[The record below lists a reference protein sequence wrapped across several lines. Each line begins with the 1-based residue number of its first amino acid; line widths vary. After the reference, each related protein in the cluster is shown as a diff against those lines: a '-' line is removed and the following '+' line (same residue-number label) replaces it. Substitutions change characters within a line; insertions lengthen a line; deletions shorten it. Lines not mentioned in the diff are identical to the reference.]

1 MNDSTTIIIGNCTRD
16 PELNFTPSGLA
27 VAKFGVAVNRRTKN
41 ESGEWVDGDPSFFNV
56 TCWRDLADHVA
67 ESVTKG
73 QRVIVCG
80 RLEQRTWETDE
91 GEKRSAIDVVA
102 DEVGP
107 SLRWATAEVK
117 KAERTGQTQETPRST
132 ANADEEPF

>member
-1 MNDSTTIIIGNCTRD
+1 MNESTTIIIGNCTRD
-16 PELNFTPSGLA
+16 PELKFTNSGA
-27 VAKFGVAVNRRTKN
+27 SVASFGVAVNRRKKN
-41 ESGEWVDGDPSFFNV
+41 DAGEWEDGDPSFFNI
-56 TCWRDLADHVA
+56 TCWQSLADHVA

-80 RLEQRTWETDE
+80 RLEQRSWENDA
-91 GEKRSAIDVVA
+91 GEKRTAIDVVA

-117 KAERTGQTQETPRST
+117 KAERSGPTQQAARPV
-132 ANADEEPF
+132 ANTDEEPF

>member
-1 MNDSTTIIIGNCTRD
+1 MNDSTTIIIGNLVRD
-16 PELNFTPSGLA
+16 PELGFTNSGTSF
-27 VAKFGVAVNRRTKN
+27 AKFGVAVNRRTKN
-41 ESGEWVDGDPSFFNV
+41 DAGEWVDGEPSFFNI
-56 TCWRDLADHVA
+56 TCWQSLADHVA

-80 RLEQRTWETDE
+80 RLEQRSWENDQ
-91 GEKRSAIDVVA
+91 GEKRSAIEVVA

-117 KAERTGQTQETPRST
+117 RAERSGPSEPAGRAA
-132 ANADEEPF
+132 ANSDEEPF